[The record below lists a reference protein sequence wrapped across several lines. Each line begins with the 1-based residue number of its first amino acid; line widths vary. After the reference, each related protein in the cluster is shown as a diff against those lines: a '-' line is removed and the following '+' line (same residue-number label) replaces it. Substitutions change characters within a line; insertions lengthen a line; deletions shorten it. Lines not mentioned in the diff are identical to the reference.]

1 MKRRA
6 VRRTRSR
13 RTKTIM
19 RGSKILVVWEYGVR
33 HRHAGT
39 KGMTIIAKAL
49 MAFWCRINVL
59 QEREQPWSMAEPTVG
74 VVNAMS
80 SKTVTVM
87 VYDQE
92 ESLRP
97 GGKCP

>member
-13 RTKTIM
+13 RTKTIV

-59 QEREQPWSMAEPTVG
+59 QEREQPV
-74 VVNAMS
+74 
-80 SKTVTVM
+80 SKM
-87 VYDQE
+87 L
-92 ESLRP
+92 SLAGLNFNVLRRQRATI
-97 GGKCP
+97 CLCEAS